1 MGNVL
6 KFIGGVVATVGAFV
20 ALPYMAVDIYDKVS
34 KKNSATPVA
43 DSKET
48 GDKNE
53 TVSHS

>member
-34 KKNSATPVA
+34 KKNSAAPKESEDEKAT
-43 DSKET
+43 DS
-48 GDKNE
+48 
-53 TVSHS
+53 HI